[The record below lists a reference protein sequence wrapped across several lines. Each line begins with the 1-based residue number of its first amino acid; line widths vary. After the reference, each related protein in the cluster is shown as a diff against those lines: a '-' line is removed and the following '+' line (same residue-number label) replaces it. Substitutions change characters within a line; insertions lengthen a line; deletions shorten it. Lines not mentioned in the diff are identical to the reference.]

1 MTLTITPLYGIPII
15 LPGDQLGNIIINA
28 IVDNNISLKNG
39 DILVITQKIVSKSEN
54 RYVSLLEVSLS
65 AEALILAREA
75 QKDPRIVELILRESK
90 KILRVR
96 PGLLIVEHRLGF
108 ICANAG
114 IDQSN
119 TKDESGSLDETVLL
133 LPENPDLSALNIRE
147 IIQQHFKI
155 NAGILIIDSFG
166 RAWRL
171 GTIGTAIGLS
181 GLPGLIDLRGVPDMF
196 GRKLQT
202 TEIGAA
208 DELASA
214 ASLVMGQAA
223 ERVPVV
229 HVRGFP
235 YPLREANHLELIRTV
250 ETDLFR

>member
-1 MTLTITPLYGIPII
+1 MTLTITPIYGIPDI
-15 LPGDQLGNIIINA
+15 LPDDQLGNIIINA
-28 IVDNNISLKNG
+28 IVDNNISLENG

-119 TKDESGSLDETVLL
+119 TKDERGSLDETVLL
-133 LPENPDLSALNIRE
+133 LPENPDLSARNIRE
-147 IIQQHFKI
+147 IIQQQFKI

>member
-114 IDQSN
+114 IDESN
-119 TKDESGSLDETVLL
+119 TKGERGNSDETVLL

-235 YPLREANHLELIRTV
+235 YPLREANHIELIRTV

>member
-133 LPENPDLSALNIRE
+133 LPENPDLSARNIRE
-147 IIQQHFKI
+147 IIQQQFKI

-235 YPLREANHLELIRTV
+235 YPLREANHIELIRTV

>member
-1 MTLTITPLYGIPII
+1 MMLTITPLYGIPDII
-15 LPGDQLGNIIINA
+15 PGDKLGNIIINA
-28 IVDNNISLKNG
+28 INENDVSLNDG

-54 RYVSLLEVSLS
+54 RYVVLSDVSPS
-65 AEALILAREA
+65 FYAINIAKVA
-75 QKDPRIVELILRESK
+75 QKDPRIVELIIQESRE
-90 KILRVR
+90 ILRVR

-119 TKDESGSLDETVLL
+119 IQSECTASDDTVLL
-133 LPENPDLSALNIRE
+133 LPECPDESAQCIRKIIEGKFE
-147 IIQQHFKI
+147 IKV
-155 NAGILIIDSFG
+155 GILIIDSFG

-171 GTIGTAIGLS
+171 GTIGTAVGLS
-181 GLPGLIDLRGVPDMF
+181 GLPGLIDLRGKSDMY
-196 GRKLQT
+196 GRNLRT
-202 TEIGAA
+202 TEVGAA

-214 ASLVMGQAA
+214 ASLVMGQAD

-235 YPLREANHLELIRTV
+235 YSLREANHIELIRPV
-250 ETDLFR
+250 ESDLFR

>member
-1 MTLTITPLYGIPII
+1 MTLTITPIYGIPDI

-28 IVDNNISLKNG
+28 IVDNNVSLENG

-54 RYVSLLEVSLS
+54 CYVSLQEVSPS
-65 AEALILAREA
+65 SDALILAREA
-75 QKDPRIVELILRESK
+75 QKDPRIVELIFRESK

-119 TKDESGSLDETVLL
+119 TKGERGSPDEIVLL
-133 LPENPDLSALNIRE
+133 LPENPDLSARNIRDN
-147 IIQQHFKI
+147 IQQHFKI

-171 GTIGTAIGLS
+171 GTVGTAIGLS
-181 GLPGLIDLRGVPDMF
+181 GLPGLIDLRGIPDMF
-196 GRKLQT
+196 RRKLQT

-214 ASLVMGQAA
+214 ASLTMGQAA

>member
-133 LPENPDLSALNIRE
+133 LPENPDLSARNIRE
-147 IIQQHFKI
+147 IIQQQFKI

>member
-1 MTLTITPLYGIPII
+1 MLTITPLFGIPDI
-15 LPGDQLGNIIINA
+15 LPGDKLGKIIINA
-28 IVDNNISLKNG
+28 INHNDVSVVNG
-39 DILVITQKIVSKSEN
+39 DILVITQKIISKSEN
-54 RYVSLLEVSLS
+54 RYIGLSDVSPS
-65 AEALILAREA
+65 AGAIKLAKEA
-75 QKDPRIVELILRESK
+75 QKDPRIVELIIQESRE
-90 KILRVR
+90 ILRVR

-119 TKDESGSLDETVLL
+119 IQDEDVKSDDLVLL
-133 LPENPDLSALNIRE
+133 LPEFPDSSARRIRE
-147 IIQQHFKI
+147 VIQDHFKI
-155 NAGILIIDSFG
+155 KIGILIIDSFG

-171 GTIGTAIGLS
+171 GTIGTAVGLS
-181 GLPGLIDLRGVPDMF
+181 GLPGLIDLRGTSDMF

-202 TEIGAA
+202 TEVGAA

-214 ASLVMGQAA
+214 ASLVMGQAD
-223 ERVPVV
+223 ERVPVM

-235 YPLREANHLELIRTV
+235 YPLREANHMELIRPV